1 MAGAVHGAMQM
12 LPREAHNM
20 AVRTTASCTNI
31 KFQLMVS
38 KNNIGKASSSPP
50 TLACWYCVTGVVLE
64 MRRRSSVSKGRT
76 AGARRKRAVTS
87 LVIRKLRKLKRIVPG
102 CGRSSGADSLLRRTA
117 AYISSLED
125 QVLLLESL
133 CNLFGV

>member
-1 MAGAVHGAMQM
+1 
-12 LPREAHNM
+12 
-20 AVRTTASCTNI
+20 
-31 KFQLMVS
+31 
-38 KNNIGKASSSPP
+38 
-50 TLACWYCVTGVVLE
+50 

-102 CGRSSGADSLLRRTA
+102 CGRSSGADSLLRRTE
-117 AYISSLED
+117 AYISSLEE

-133 CNLFGV
+133 CNLFDEQMKHFC

>member
-1 MAGAVHGAMQM
+1 
-12 LPREAHNM
+12 
-20 AVRTTASCTNI
+20 
-31 KFQLMVS
+31 
-38 KNNIGKASSSPP
+38 
-50 TLACWYCVTGVVLE
+50 

-76 AGARRKRAVTS
+76 AGAKRKRAVTG

-102 CGRSSGADSLLRRTA
+102 CRRSSGADLLLRRTA
-117 AYISSLED
+117 AYISSLEE